1 MLHLSSEIRFVIERN
16 IKCSKPFSAT
26 PIKPK
31 LMYFNN
37 YKKLICIFF
46 LGFIFFSKLC
56 FSQIKHE
63 TKAKY
68 VGGANSALPG
78 LNIGIVL
85 GRVDT
90 SYYMRCQLYI
100 PAMQYSEIYLSRK
113 SNMSFVLKS
122 GKSVDLSLEN
132 IRTSIESYREMNDFI
147 IQRSQDGYITK
158 LTIPVTRQQLLAIA
172 AEPLEMITLPYFKNP
187 TKSDEL
193 LFSRPPFFKSRSFIQ
208 DEIYHILGR

>member
-1 MLHLSSEIRFVIERN
+1 MHFNLN
-16 IKCSKPFSAT
+16 IKH
-26 PIKPK
+26 
-31 LMYFNN
+31 
-37 YKKLICIFF
+37 IFKIF
-46 LGFIFFSKLC
+46 LVYILFSKVC
-56 FSQIKHE
+56 FAQIKHE
-63 TKAKY
+63 TKVKY
-68 VGGANSALPG
+68 VGGTNSALPG

-85 GRVDT
+85 GRIDT

-132 IRTSIESYREMNDFI
+132 IRTSIESYREMNDFV

-158 LTIPVTRQQLLAIA
+158 LTIPVARYQLLEIA
-172 AEPLEMITLPYFKNP
+172 SEPLEMITLPYLKNP
-187 TKSDEL
+187 TKSEEL
-193 LFSRPPFFKSRSFIQ
+193 VFSRPPFFKSRSFIQ

>member
-1 MLHLSSEIRFVIERN
+1 MQIN
-16 IKCSKPFSAT
+16 Q
-26 PIKPK
+26 
-31 LMYFNN
+31 N
-37 YKKLICIFF
+37 KKHISIIFLALI
-46 LGFIFFSKLC
+46 FITKIG

-63 TKAKY
+63 TKVKY

-85 GRVDT
+85 GRLDT

-132 IRTSIESYREMNDFI
+132 ILTSIESYREMNDFM

-158 LTIPVTRQQLLAIA
+158 LTIPVARQQLLEIA
-172 AEPLEMITLPYFKNP
+172 SEPLEMIILPYFKNP
-187 TKSDEL
+187 TKSEEL
-193 LFSRPPFFKSRSFIQ
+193 VFSRPPFFKSRSFIQ
-208 DEIYHILGR
+208 DEVYHILGR

>member
-1 MLHLSSEIRFVIERN
+1 MDFTPKETQ
-16 IKCSKPFSAT
+16 CSNSISVT
-26 PIKPK
+26 LIKPSK
-31 LMYFNN
+31 SKSMYFNV
-37 YKKLICIFF
+37 YKKHISITF
-46 LGFIFFSKLC
+46 LGFILFTKVC
-56 FSQIKHE
+56 FAQIKHE
-63 TKAKY
+63 TKVKY

-132 IRTSIESYREMNDFI
+132 IRTSIESYREMNDFM

-158 LTIPVTRQQLLAIA
+158 LTIPVARQQLLEIA
-172 AEPLEMITLPYFKNP
+172 SEPLEMITLPYFKNP
-187 TKSDEL
+187 TKSEEL
-193 LFSRPPFFKSRSFIQ
+193 IFSRPPFFKS
-208 DEIYHILGR
+208 